1 MSKQNIIVKSDP
13 KHIEQMAQSI
23 VDVLE
28 VAKATKTDQS
38 NIAIAL
44 KLLGGAHEETW
55 AVPEAPKQEGHEP
68 QAT

>member
-1 MSKQNIIVKSDP
+1 MSKQNIVVKSDP
-13 KHIEQMAQSI
+13 EHIGQMAQSI

-44 KLLGGAHEETW
+44 KLLGSAHEESW
-55 AVPEAPKQEGHEP
+55 VVPEAPKQG
-68 QAT
+68 